1 MFIDTFRSN
10 FYVNLVAW
18 GLLHYTEWCV
28 IMGSY
33 RCNNACQLNEYI
45 VKGPQSNNLKS
56 LSWNLSWNVVKLL
69 NW

>member
-18 GLLHYTEWCV
+18 GLLLYTEWCV

-45 VKGPQSNNLKS
+45 VLKVCKVIIWRAWAGTWAEMLQSS
-56 LSWNLSWNVVKLL
+56 
-69 NW
+69 